1 MKSYRV
7 KEMMIP
13 LEEYETVSEDA
24 NLLEAVMALEKA
36 QEGFDQTDYWHR
48 AILVFDQNGTIVGKV
63 SQHDIL
69 IALEKNY
76 KEIFEKEKGA
86 LSRFG
91 LSNMF
96 VKYAMEEYN
105 LWDKPLDHLCR
116 KAIQRNVKD
125 FMYTPTEGEFID
137 ENETMNNAVHKLII
151 GKHHSLLVTQKGK
164 ITGVLRLSDVFK
176 KITDAIKEC

>member
-13 LEEYETVSEDA
+13 LEEYETVSENA

-36 QEGFDQTDYWHR
+36 QEGFDQTGYWHR
-48 AILVFDQNGTIVGKV
+48 AILVFEQNGNIVGKV
-63 SQHDIL
+63 SQYDIL
-69 IALEKNY
+69 MALEKNY
-76 KEIFEKEKGA
+76 KELFEKEKGA

-105 LWDKPLDHLCR
+105 LWDKPLDHLCK

-137 ENETMNNAVHKLII
+137 ENATMNNAVHKLII
-151 GKHHSLLVTQKGK
+151 GRHHSLLVTQKGK
-164 ITGVLRLSDVFK
+164 ITGVLRLSDVFET
-176 KITDAIKEC
+176 ITDAIKEC

>member
-1 MKSYRV
+1 MQRS
-7 KEMMIP
+7 I
-13 LEEYETVSEDA
+13 
-24 NLLEAVMALEKA
+24 LL
-36 QEGFDQTDYWHR
+36 
-48 AILVFDQNGTIVGKV
+48 FDQNCTIVGKE

-69 IALEKNY
+69 IAHENNY

-86 LSRFG
+86 LCRFG
-91 LSNMF
+91 LINMF

-164 ITGVLRLSDVFK
+164 ITGVLRISDVFK

>member
-13 LEEYETVSEDA
+13 LEEYETVFEDA
-24 NLLEAVMALEKA
+24 NLLEAVMALEKV
-36 QEGFDQTDYWHR
+36 QEGFDQTGYWHR
-48 AILVFDQNGTIVGKV
+48 AILVFDQNGNIVGKV

-76 KEIFEKEKGA
+76 KELFNKEKGA

-91 LSNMF
+91 LSNLF

-105 LWDKPLDHLCR
+105 LWDKPLDDVCR

-151 GKHHSLLVTQKGK
+151 GKHHSLLVTRKGK
-164 ITGVLRLSDVFK
+164 ITGVLRLSDVFET
-176 KITDAIKEC
+176 ITDAIKEC